1 MQVLIL
7 QITDT
12 ATVPVTNFNV
22 VESKMVSK
30 AIAAFEKFYKPIVN
44 RTLKRLKTILLNLLN
59 LCLLFLKK
67 YTFVKTLIKNN

>member
-30 AIAAFEKFYKPIVN
+30 AIAAFEKIYKPIVN

-59 LCLLFLKK
+59 LCLLFLRS
-67 YTFVKTLIKNN
+67 TPLSRL